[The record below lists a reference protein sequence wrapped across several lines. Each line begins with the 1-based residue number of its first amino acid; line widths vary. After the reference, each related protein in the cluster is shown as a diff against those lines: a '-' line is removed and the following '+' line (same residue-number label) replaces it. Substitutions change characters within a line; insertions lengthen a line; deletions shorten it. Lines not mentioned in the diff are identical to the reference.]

1 MTTPLRTVFINHGG
15 GPCFFMPD
23 GAMGPPGAWN
33 SMASHLKALVPS
45 VCPKKPAA
53 VLVISAHWETEEPT
67 VLSSA
72 NPPLLYDYYGFPPE
86 TYELKWPAPGDPA
99 LAARVRELLEAGGF
113 KTGEDAKRGFD
124 HGVFIPLKLS
134 FPDADVPTVQLS
146 LVVGLDPE
154 KHLAMGRALAPLRGE
169 NVLIIGS
176 GQSFHNMS
184 GFFGG
189 GFEEPAREFD
199 RWLNETCVGVEPR
212 QRSERLRN
220 WTAAP
225 SARAVHPREEHL
237 APLFVAAG
245 AAEDEPG
252 ERVFA
257 DDVLNLAMSGFAFG
271 ATSECVA
278 P

>member
-1 MTTPLRTVFINHGG
+1 
-15 GPCFFMPD
+15 MPD
-23 GAMGPPGAWN
+23 GDGPPGAWN
-33 SMASHLKALVPS
+33 SGQPS
-45 VCPKKPAA
+45 QRSSLPSSKKPAA
-53 VLVISAHWETEEPT
+53 VLVISAHCTEAHGSELREPPAA
-67 VLSSA
+67 VR
-72 NPPLLYDYYGFPPE
+72 LLRVPPE

-99 LAARVRELLEAGGF
+99 LAAAVRELLEAGGF

-146 LVVGLDPE
+146 LVAGLDPE

-169 NVLIIGS
+169 NVLIVGS

-212 QRSERLRN
+212 QRSNGSGTDRRAERE
-220 WTAAP
+220 
-225 SARAVHPREEHL
+225 AVHLRGAPRAL
-237 APLFVAAG
+237 VAAG

-252 ERVFA
+252 ERVYA
-257 DDVLNLAMSGFAFG
+257 DDVLNLAMSGYAIG
-271 ATSECVA
+271 ATSESVA